1 MYPPSFRSPRRRAC
15 RDGREWGTLGAVKRS
30 AGAGSGWRSDLLT
43 LLRGVGLG
51 IVELVPG
58 VSAGTLALI
67 LGIYERLVAAIS
79 ALVEVVRALLLP
91 APAGANAGG
100 GGRGAR
106 VAAAWRGVPWR
117 FVLVLGAGMVGAPL
131 LFSHPVGALL
141 DAAPGLA
148 LAFFCGVMPVAVV
161 LPLRAVGRWRLPQ
174 MAALLLALAG
184 AVLLLGLPVRAAVE
198 PALWFLGLSGAI
210 GAAVMVLPGVS
221 GAFVLLVLG
230 PYPYLIDLIRDLTR
244 GAPQFL
250 PLLVFMA
257 GVLLGLGAISK
268 LLTWLL
274 HRAHGV
280 TLAALSGLMLGSL
293 RRLWPFLAL
302 PPGADAGSL
311 PLHAVPKVPPAELGQ
326 VPSGEL
332 AGVLLAAL
340 AGAAVAAVGVAF
352 ALRSAVPSSGDP
364 NR

>member
-1 MYPPSFRSPRRRAC
+1 M
-15 RDGREWGTLGAVKRS
+15 
-30 AGAGSGWRSDLLT
+30 
-43 LLRGVGLG
+43 GLG

-67 LGIYERLVAAIS
+67 LGIYERLVAALA

-91 APAGANAGG
+91 AGAGG
-100 GGRGAR
+100 GGRRVR

-117 FVLVLGAGMVGAPL
+117 FALVLGAGMVGAPL

-148 LAFFCGVMPVAVV
+148 LAFFCGVVPVAVV

-174 MAALLLALAG
+174 VAALLLAAAG
-184 AVLLLGLPVRAAVE
+184 AVLLLGLPVRAAAE

-230 PYPYLIDLIRDLTR
+230 PYPYLIDVIRDLTR
-244 GAPQFL
+244 GAPQLL
-250 PLLVFMA
+250 PLLVFQA
-257 GVLLGLGAISK
+257 GVLLGLGTVSK

-274 HRAHGV
+274 RRAHGV

-302 PPGADAGSL
+302 PPGTDAGSL

-326 VPSGEL
+326 VPAGEL
-332 AGVLLAAL
+332 AGRAAGGAGRRGTGSDRRGLRPPLRVPLLGRRRQL
-340 AGAAVAAVGVAF
+340 SVVA
-352 ALRSAVPSSGDP
+352 PQ
-364 NR
+364 

>member
-1 MYPPSFRSPRRRAC
+1 MN
-15 RDGREWGTLGAVKRS
+15 RS
-30 AGAGSGWRSDLLT
+30 AGSGSGWRGDLLT
-43 LLRGVGLG
+43 LLRGLGLG

-67 LGIYERLVAAIS
+67 LGIYERLVAAFA

-91 APAGANAGG
+91 RRGG
-100 GGRGAR
+100 GWRRR
-106 VAAAWRGVPWR
+106 VAAAWRAVPWR
-117 FVLVLGAGMVGAPL
+117 FVLVLGAGMGGAPL

-148 LAFFCGVMPVAVV
+148 LAFFCGVVLVAVV

-174 MAALLLALAG
+174 VAALLLAAAA
-184 AVLLLGLPVRAAVE
+184 AVLLLGLPVRGAAE

-230 PYPYLIDLIRDLTR
+230 PYPYLIDLLRDLTR
-244 GAPQFL
+244 GAPQLL
-250 PLLVFMA
+250 PLIVFEA
-257 GVLLGLGAISK
+257 GVLLGLGTVSK

-274 HRAHGV
+274 SRARGV

-302 PPGADAGSL
+302 PPGGDLEST
-311 PLHAVPKVPPAELGQ
+311 PLHAVSRVPPAELARL
-326 VPSGEL
+326 PAGEL
-332 AGVLLAAL
+332 TAVLLAAL
-340 AGAAVAAVGVAF
+340 AGAALAAVGVAA
-352 ALRSAVPSSGDP
+352 ALRYARPAAAGRDGSG
-364 NR
+364 